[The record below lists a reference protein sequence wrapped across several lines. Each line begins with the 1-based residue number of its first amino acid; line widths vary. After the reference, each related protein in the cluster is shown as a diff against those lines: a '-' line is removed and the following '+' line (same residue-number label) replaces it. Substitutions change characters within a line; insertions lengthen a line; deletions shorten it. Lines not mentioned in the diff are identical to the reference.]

1 MAIRGSCHCGAI
13 QWEAPEPAEL
23 TRCNC
28 SYCDRTGGEW
38 AYCQPQEFRLVTAPE
53 RMSAYQFGHFIGTH
67 YHCAVCGCASHGRFP
82 RFIHDRADFEHPRIS
97 YNVRL
102 AHDFDRS
109 ALPVKALDGR
119 SF

>member
-1 MAIRGSCHCGAI
+1 MSIRGSCHCGAV
-13 QWEAPEPAEL
+13 QWEAPEPGEL

-38 AYCQPQEFRLVTAPE
+38 AYCQPQ
-53 RMSAYQFGHFIGTH
+53 FGHFIGTH
-67 YHCAVCGCASHGRFP
+67 YHCANCGCASHGRFP

-97 YNVRL
+97 YNVRM

-109 ALPVKALDGR
+109 ALPVKTLDGR
-119 SF
+119 SY